1 MVMDIFLV
9 NFGDKNNEK
18 NKIYFSGCGYN
29 ASHSLLYH
37 QYPAKSQDIIAD
49 RLPKGVL
56 VANNAEQNPNHIPSN
71 QEVLV
76 ALDNYAKTHKLFIVA
91 TVVTPEGNAGFHPE
105 YMTFGKGILGNNMIL
120 FPKADRADNE
130 LLGMGATYNIL
141 RGHGSTEELSQ
152 YLSQKFHVMTS
163 AVSKMSLFDEYYN
176 IYGNPQAVTLLI
188 SIFLAFVGLAI
199 FVRVSELRKSGIELL
214 SGKTLLNTIF
224 SDSICDIKF
233 ISILTMI
240 AMIGTSSYL
249 LTTGLSNLSLHIFA
263 LFSILFSSLIFV
275 LLSCLVSA
283 IIMIVLS
290 RSQLNSLIKGKLP
303 TIALMILVV
312 LMQFAVSIVLV
323 TSLSGI
329 HYNQIELKKQEAD
342 LDKWKQQKDYYT
354 FPYASINLQV
364 SNQEA
369 KAWWNFYNIE
379 VTKDDAIFVR
389 HDLFAGP
396 EESSQDQLFVTPS
409 YLKAQHIKAKEDF
422 SNLKLGE
429 YALLI
434 PKNQMKNRQKLIT
447 KYNKSLTETTQNGKK
462 ETKMKAKYVEEVPNG
477 EKRFI
482 YNVAY
487 EKMTTQQEIS
497 DPIIVVITPQSSG
510 EETGISWA
518 GDNDYFFV
526 KGKEQTLNRLKEL
539 GLYDKVHYL
548 VNAYGQ
554 YEAQTNLV
562 KESLSM
568 AIISAIIT
576 IIVISFFYIL
586 LHVLYFT
593 HFRRTIVIKFISGM
607 PNLRIQRRFIFVELG
622 LLVIL
627 LPTLTIISNE
637 FLYSLFVVSALWF
650 ISLIILLVQMKNF
663 ENGQINS
670 LKGE

>member
-1 MVMDIFLV
+1 MKKIKYIFLTV
-9 NFGDKNNEK
+9 ATILVTVFYTINIKEKGQQIIAERLPNAVLIANNEK
-18 NKIYFSGCGYN
+18 
-29 ASHSLLYH
+29 
-37 QYPAKSQDIIAD
+37 
-49 RLPKGVL
+49 
-56 VANNAEQNPNHIPSN
+56 QNPETIPRSR
-71 QEVLV
+71 EVIKDV
-76 ALDNYAKTHKLFIVA
+76 DDYARKHDVFIVMD
-91 TVVTPEGNAGFHPE
+91 VVTPNGSGDFKPT
-105 YMTFGKGILGNNMIL
+105 YMTFGTGKLASNMIL
-120 FPKADRADNE
+120 LPKEKREGYDP
-130 LLGMGATYNIL
+130 LGMFGTCNVFSG
-141 RGHGSTEELSQ
+141 RKESEEFSQ
-152 YLSQKFHVMTS
+152 YLNQKFHVT
-163 AVSKMSLFDEYYN
+163 AVYIPNMSLLAEYYN

-188 SIFLAFVGLAI
+188 SVFMAFVGLAI
-199 FVRVSELRKSGIELL
+199 FVRISELRKSGIELL
-214 SGKTLLNTIF
+214 SGKTLLNTVF
-224 SDSICDIKF
+224 SESIRDMKF
-233 ISILTMI
+233 IAILTII
-240 AMIGTSSYL
+240 AMIGTFSYL
-249 LTTGLSNLSLHIFA
+249 LITGLSNLSLHIFA
-263 LFSILFSSLIFV
+263 LFSIFFSSLIFV

-283 IIMIVLS
+283 IIMLILS

-303 TIALMILVV
+303 TTALMILVV

-342 LDKWKQQKDYYT
+342 LYKWKQQKDYYT

-379 VTKDDAIFVR
+379 VTKDEAIFVR

-396 EESSQDQLFVTPS
+396 QESSQNQLIVTPS
-409 YLKAQHIKAKEDF
+409 YLKAQHIKVKEDF

-429 YALLI
+429 YGLLI
-434 PKNQMKNRQKLIT
+434 PKNQMKNRQKLIAQYD
-447 KYNKSLTETTQNGKK
+447 KLLTETTQNGKK

-526 KGKEQTLNRLKEL
+526 KGKEQTINRLKKL

-562 KESLSM
+562 KESLNM
-568 AIISAIIT
+568 AIMSAIIT

-607 PNLRIQRRFIFVELG
+607 PNLRIHRPFIFVELG
-622 LLVIL
+622 LLLIL

>member
-1 MVMDIFLV
+1 MKKIKYIFLTVTIALVTVFYIINIQGKDQQIISERLPKAVLIANNENQNPETIPSPQEVVKEIDDYARKHNVFIVMDI
-9 NFGDKNNEK
+9 
-18 NKIYFSGCGYN
+18 
-29 ASHSLLYH
+29 
-37 QYPAKSQDIIAD
+37 
-49 RLPKGVL
+49 
-56 VANNAEQNPNHIPSN
+56 
-71 QEVLV
+71 
-76 ALDNYAKTHKLFIVA
+76 
-91 TVVTPEGNAGFHPE
+91 VTPAGSEDFKPT
-105 YMTFGKGILGNNMIL
+105 YITFGTGKLASNMIL
-120 FPKADRADNE
+120 FPKANRANND

-141 RGHGSTEELSQ
+141 KGHGSAEELSQ
-152 YLSQKFHVMTS
+152 YLNQKFHVTAS
-163 AVSKMSLFDEYYN
+163 YFPTMSLIGEYYN

-199 FVRVSELRKSGIELL
+199 FVRISELRKSGIELL
-214 SGKTLLNTIF
+214 SGKTLLNTVF
-224 SDSICDIKF
+224 SDSIRNIKF
-233 ISILTMI
+233 ISILTII
-240 AMIGTSSYL
+240 AMIRTSSYL
-249 LTTGLSNLSLHIFA
+249 LITGLSNLSLHIFA
-263 LFSILFSSLIFV
+263 LFSIFFSSLIFV

-323 TSLSGI
+323 TSLSEI

-379 VTKDDAIFVR
+379 VTKDEAIFVR

-396 EESSQDQLFVTPS
+396 QESSQNQLIVTPS
-409 YLKAQHIKAKEDF
+409 YLKAQHIKVKEDF

-429 YALLI
+429 YGLLI
-434 PKNQMKNRQKLIT
+434 PKNQMKNRQKLIAQYD
-447 KYNKSLTETTQNGKK
+447 KLLTETTQNGKT

-539 GLYDKVHYL
+539 GLYDKIHYL

-576 IIVISFFYIL
+576 IIVICFFYIL

-607 PNLRIQRRFIFVELG
+607 PNLRIHRPFIFVELG
-622 LLVIL
+622 LLLIL

-650 ISLIILLVQMKNF
+650 ISLIILIVQMKNF

>member
-1 MVMDIFLV
+1 MKKIKYIFLTVTIALVTVFYIINIQGKDQQIISERLPKAVLIANNENQNPETIPSPQEVVKEIDDYARKHNVFIVMDI
-9 NFGDKNNEK
+9 
-18 NKIYFSGCGYN
+18 
-29 ASHSLLYH
+29 
-37 QYPAKSQDIIAD
+37 
-49 RLPKGVL
+49 
-56 VANNAEQNPNHIPSN
+56 
-71 QEVLV
+71 
-76 ALDNYAKTHKLFIVA
+76 
-91 TVVTPEGNAGFHPE
+91 VTPAGSEDFKPT
-105 YMTFGKGILGNNMIL
+105 YITFGTGKLASNMIL
-120 FPKADRADNE
+120 FPKANRANND

-141 RGHGSTEELSQ
+141 KGHGSAEELSQ
-152 YLSQKFHVMTS
+152 YLNQKFHVTAS
-163 AVSKMSLFDEYYN
+163 YFPTMSLIGEYYN

-199 FVRVSELRKSGIELL
+199 FVRISELRKSGIELL
-214 SGKTLLNTIF
+214 SGKTLLNTVF
-224 SDSICDIKF
+224 SDSIRDIKF
-233 ISILTMI
+233 ISILTII

-249 LTTGLSNLSLHIFA
+249 LITGLSNLSLHIFA

-283 IIMIVLS
+283 IIMLILS

-303 TIALMILVV
+303 TTVLMVLVV
-312 LMQFAVSIVLV
+312 LMQFVVSIVLV

-329 HYNQIELKKQEAD
+329 HYNQIELKKQDAD
-342 LDKWKQQKDYYT
+342 LDKWKQQKDYDT
-354 FPYASINLQV
+354 ISGAPNLKV
-364 SNQEA
+364 SSQEVE
-369 KAWWNFYNIE
+369 AWWNFYNIE

-389 HDLFAGP
+389 HNLFDGP
-396 EESSQDQLFVTPS
+396 EESSDEQLIVTPS
-409 YLKAQHIKAKEDF
+409 YLKAQHINVKEDF

-429 YALLI
+429 YGLLI
-434 PKNQMKNRQKLIT
+434 PKNQMKNRQKLIAQYD
-447 KYNKSLTETTQNGKK
+447 KLLTETTQNGKK

-586 LHVLYFT
+586 LHVLYSMSFT
-593 HFRRTIVIKFISGM
+593 LLISEE
-607 PNLRIQRRFIFVELG
+607 Q
-622 LLVIL
+622 
-627 LPTLTIISNE
+627 S
-637 FLYSLFVVSALWF
+637 
-650 ISLIILLVQMKNF
+650 
-663 ENGQINS
+663 
-670 LKGE
+670 

>member
-1 MVMDIFLV
+1 MKKIKYIFLTVTIALVTVFYIINIKGKDQQIISERLPKAVLIANNENQNPETIPSPQEVVKEIDDYARKHNVFIVMDI
-9 NFGDKNNEK
+9 
-18 NKIYFSGCGYN
+18 
-29 ASHSLLYH
+29 
-37 QYPAKSQDIIAD
+37 
-49 RLPKGVL
+49 
-56 VANNAEQNPNHIPSN
+56 
-71 QEVLV
+71 
-76 ALDNYAKTHKLFIVA
+76 
-91 TVVTPEGNAGFHPE
+91 VTPAGSEDFKPT
-105 YMTFGKGILGNNMIL
+105 YITFGTGKLASNMIL
-120 FPKADRADNE
+120 FPKANRANND

-141 RGHGSTEELSQ
+141 KGHGSAEELSQ
-152 YLSQKFHVMTS
+152 YLNQKFHVTAS
-163 AVSKMSLFDEYYN
+163 YFPTMSLIGEYYN

-199 FVRVSELRKSGIELL
+199 FVRISELRKSGIELL
-214 SGKTLLNTIF
+214 SGKTLLNTVF

-233 ISILTMI
+233 ISILTII

-249 LTTGLSNLSLHIFA
+249 LITGLSNLSLHIFA
-263 LFSILFSSLIFV
+263 LFSIFFSSLIFV

-283 IIMIVLS
+283 IIMIILS

-303 TIALMILVV
+303 TIALMVLVV
-312 LMQFAVSIVLV
+312 LMQFAVSLVLV

-342 LDKWKQQKDYYT
+342 LDKWKEEKDYYT

-369 KAWWNFYNIE
+369 KSWWNFYNIE

-409 YLKAQHIKAKEDF
+409 YLKAQHIKTKEDF

-497 DPIIVVITPQSSG
+497 DPTIIVITPKSSG
-510 EETGISWA
+510 EETGLSWA

-526 KGKEQTLNRLKEL
+526 KGKEQTINRLKKL

-562 KESLSM
+562 KESLNM
-568 AIISAIIT
+568 AIMSAIIT

-607 PNLRIQRRFIFVELG
+607 PNLRIHRRFIFVELG
-622 LLVIL
+622 LLLIL

>member
-1 MVMDIFLV
+1 MKKIKYIFLTVTIALVTVFYIINIQGKDQQIISERLPKAVLIANNENQNPETIPSPQEVVKEIDDYARKHNVFIVMDI
-9 NFGDKNNEK
+9 
-18 NKIYFSGCGYN
+18 
-29 ASHSLLYH
+29 
-37 QYPAKSQDIIAD
+37 
-49 RLPKGVL
+49 
-56 VANNAEQNPNHIPSN
+56 
-71 QEVLV
+71 
-76 ALDNYAKTHKLFIVA
+76 
-91 TVVTPEGNAGFHPE
+91 VTPAGSEDFKPT
-105 YMTFGKGILGNNMIL
+105 YITFGTGKLASNMIL
-120 FPKADRADNE
+120 FPKANRANND

-141 RGHGSTEELSQ
+141 KGHGSAEELSQ
-152 YLSQKFHVMTS
+152 YLNQKFHVTAS
-163 AVSKMSLFDEYYN
+163 YFPTMSLIGEYYN

-199 FVRVSELRKSGIELL
+199 FVRISELRKSGIELL
-214 SGKTLLNTIF
+214 SGKTLLNTVF
-224 SDSICDIKF
+224 SDSIRDIKF
-233 ISILTMI
+233 ISILTII

-249 LTTGLSNLSLHIFA
+249 LITGLSNLSLHIFA
-263 LFSILFSSLIFV
+263 LFSIFFSSLIFV

-283 IIMIVLS
+283 IIMIILS

-312 LMQFAVSIVLV
+312 LMQFSVSLVLV

-342 LDKWKQQKDYYT
+342 LDKWKQQKEYYT

-409 YLKAQHIKAKEDF
+409 YLKAQHIKTKEDF

-497 DPIIVVITPQSSG
+497 DPIIVVITPKSSG

-607 PNLRIQRRFIFVELG
+607 PNLRIHRRFIFVELG

>member
-1 MVMDIFLV
+1 MKKIKYIFLTVTIALVTVFYIINIQGKDQQIISERLPKAVLIANNENQNPETIPSPQEVVKEIDDYARKHNVFIVMDI
-9 NFGDKNNEK
+9 
-18 NKIYFSGCGYN
+18 
-29 ASHSLLYH
+29 
-37 QYPAKSQDIIAD
+37 
-49 RLPKGVL
+49 
-56 VANNAEQNPNHIPSN
+56 
-71 QEVLV
+71 
-76 ALDNYAKTHKLFIVA
+76 
-91 TVVTPEGNAGFHPE
+91 VTPAGSEDFKPT
-105 YMTFGKGILGNNMIL
+105 YITFGTGKLASNMIL
-120 FPKADRADNE
+120 FPKANRANND

-141 RGHGSTEELSQ
+141 KGHGSAEELSQ
-152 YLSQKFHVMTS
+152 YLNQKFHVTAS
-163 AVSKMSLFDEYYN
+163 YFPTMSLIGEYYN

-199 FVRVSELRKSGIELL
+199 FVRISELRKSGIELL
-214 SGKTLLNTIF
+214 SGKTLLNTVF
-224 SDSICDIKF
+224 SESIRDMKF
-233 ISILTMI
+233 IAILTII

-249 LTTGLSNLSLHIFA
+249 LITGLSNLSLHIFA
-263 LFSILFSSLIFV
+263 LFSIFYSSLIFV

-379 VTKDDAIFVR
+379 VTKDEAIFVR

-396 EESSQDQLFVTPS
+396 QESSQNQLIVTPS

-497 DPIIVVITPQSSG
+497 DPIIVVIIPQSSG

-539 GLYDKVHYL
+539 GLYDKVHFL

-593 HFRRTIVIKFISGM
+593 HFRRTIIIKFISGM
-607 PNLRIQRRFIFVELG
+607 PNLRIHRRFIFVELG

-650 ISLIILLVQMKNF
+650 ISFIILLVQMKNF

>member
-1 MVMDIFLV
+1 MQMKKLKYVFLTV
-9 NFGDKNNEK
+9 AIVLVTAFYAISIEN
-18 NKIYFSGCGYN
+18 
-29 ASHSLLYH
+29 
-37 QYPAKSQDIIAD
+37 KSQDIIAD
-49 RLPKGVL
+49 RLPQGAL
-56 VANNAEQNPNHIPSN
+56 VMNNINQKSTQIPKNEQ
-71 QEVLV
+71 VV
-76 ALDNYAKTHKLFIVA
+76 ATLDNYAMSHQSFIVS
-91 TVVTPEGNAGFHPE
+91 TVVRPEGNGSFKPS
-105 YMTFGKGILGNNMIL
+105 YMTFGDGKLASNMRL
-120 FPKADRADNE
+120 FPKANRAEND
-130 LLGMGATYNIL
+130 LLGMGATYHIMT
-141 RGHGSTEELSQ
+141 GHTSSEELSN
-152 YLSQKFHVMTS
+152 YLSNKFHVI
-163 AVSKMSLFDEYYN
+163 AVPVQRLTILGEYYN
-176 IYGNPQAVTLLI
+176 IYGNPQAVILLI

-199 FVRVSELRKSGIELL
+199 FVRISELRKSGIELL
-214 SGKTLLNTIF
+214 SGKTLLNTVF
-224 SDSICDIKF
+224 SDSIRDIKF
-233 ISILTMI
+233 ISILTII

-249 LTTGLSNLSLHIFA
+249 LITGLSNLSLHIFA

-283 IIMIVLS
+283 IIMLILS

-303 TIALMILVV
+303 TTVLMVLVV
-312 LMQFAVSIVLV
+312 LMQFVVSIVLV

-329 HYNQIELKKQEAD
+329 HYNQIELKKQDAD
-342 LDKWKQQKDYYT
+342 LDKWKQQKDYDT
-354 FPYASINLQV
+354 ISGAPNLKV
-364 SNQEA
+364 SSQEVE
-369 KAWWNFYNIE
+369 AWWNFYNIE

-389 HDLFAGP
+389 HNLFDGP
-396 EESSQDQLFVTPS
+396 EESSDEQLIVTPS
-409 YLKAQHIKAKEDF
+409 YLKAQHINVKEDF

-429 YALLI
+429 YGLLI
-434 PKNQMKNRQKLIT
+434 PKNQMKNRQKLIAQYD
-447 KYNKSLTETTQNGKK
+447 KLLTETTQNGKK

-607 PNLRIQRRFIFVELG
+607 PNLRIHRRFIFVELG
-622 LLVIL
+622 LLLIL

>member
-1 MVMDIFLV
+1 MKKIKYIFLTVTIALVTVFYIINIQGKDQQIISERLPKAVLIANNENQNPETIPSPQEVVKEIDDYARKHNVFIVMDI
-9 NFGDKNNEK
+9 
-18 NKIYFSGCGYN
+18 
-29 ASHSLLYH
+29 
-37 QYPAKSQDIIAD
+37 
-49 RLPKGVL
+49 
-56 VANNAEQNPNHIPSN
+56 
-71 QEVLV
+71 
-76 ALDNYAKTHKLFIVA
+76 
-91 TVVTPEGNAGFHPE
+91 VTPAGSEDFKPT
-105 YMTFGKGILGNNMIL
+105 YITFGTGKLASNMIL
-120 FPKADRADNE
+120 FPKANRANND
-130 LLGMGATYNIL
+130 LWGMGATYNIL
-141 RGHGSTEELSQ
+141 KGHGSAEELSQ
-152 YLSQKFHVMTS
+152 YLNQKFHVTAS
-163 AVSKMSLFDEYYN
+163 YFPTMSLIGEYYN

-199 FVRVSELRKSGIELL
+199 FVRISELRKSGIELL
-214 SGKTLLNTIF
+214 SGKTLLNTVF
-224 SDSICDIKF
+224 SDSIRDIKF
-233 ISILTMI
+233 ISILTII

-249 LTTGLSNLSLHIFA
+249 LITGLSNLSIHIFA
-263 LFSILFSSLIFV
+263 LFSIFFSSLIFV

-283 IIMIVLS
+283 IIMIILS

-312 LMQFAVSIVLV
+312 LMQFSVSLVLV

-409 YLKAQHIKAKEDF
+409 YLIAQHIKTKEDF

-462 ETKMKAKYVEEVPNG
+462 ETKMKAKYVEEVLNG

-497 DPIIVVITPQSSG
+497 DPIIIVITPQSSG
-510 EETGISWA
+510 KETGISWA

-526 KGKEQTLNRLKEL
+526 KGKEQTINRLKEL

-607 PNLRIQRRFIFVELG
+607 PNLRIHRRFIFVELG

>member
-1 MVMDIFLV
+1 MKKIKYIFLTVTIALVTVFYIINIQGKDQQIISERLPKAVLIANNENQNPETIPSPQEVVKEIDDYARKHNVFIVMDI
-9 NFGDKNNEK
+9 
-18 NKIYFSGCGYN
+18 
-29 ASHSLLYH
+29 
-37 QYPAKSQDIIAD
+37 
-49 RLPKGVL
+49 
-56 VANNAEQNPNHIPSN
+56 
-71 QEVLV
+71 
-76 ALDNYAKTHKLFIVA
+76 
-91 TVVTPEGNAGFHPE
+91 VTPAGSEDFKPT
-105 YMTFGKGILGNNMIL
+105 YITFGTGKLASNMIL
-120 FPKADRADNE
+120 FPKANRANND

-141 RGHGSTEELSQ
+141 KGHGSAEELSQ
-152 YLSQKFHVMTS
+152 YLNQKFHVTAS
-163 AVSKMSLFDEYYN
+163 YFPTMSLIGEYYN

-199 FVRVSELRKSGIELL
+199 FVRISELRKSGIELL
-214 SGKTLLNTIF
+214 SGKTLLNTVF

-233 ISILTMI
+233 ISILTII

-249 LTTGLSNLSLHIFA
+249 LITGLSNLSIHIFA
-263 LFSILFSSLIFV
+263 LFSIFFSSLIFV

-283 IIMIVLS
+283 IIMIILS

-312 LMQFAVSIVLV
+312 LMQFSVSLVLV

-342 LDKWKQQKDYYT
+342 LDKWKQQKEYYT

-409 YLKAQHIKAKEDF
+409 YLKAQHIKTKEDF

-497 DPIIVVITPQSSG
+497 DPVIIVITPQASG

-568 AIISAIIT
+568 AILSAIIT

-607 PNLRIQRRFIFVELG
+607 PNLRIHRRFIFVELG
-622 LLVIL
+622 LLLIL

>member
-1 MVMDIFLV
+1 MKKIKYIFLTVTIALVTVFYIINIQGKDQQIISERLPKAVLIANNENQNPETIPSPQEVVKEIDDYARKHNVFIVMDI
-9 NFGDKNNEK
+9 
-18 NKIYFSGCGYN
+18 
-29 ASHSLLYH
+29 
-37 QYPAKSQDIIAD
+37 
-49 RLPKGVL
+49 
-56 VANNAEQNPNHIPSN
+56 
-71 QEVLV
+71 
-76 ALDNYAKTHKLFIVA
+76 
-91 TVVTPEGNAGFHPE
+91 VTPAGSEDFKPT
-105 YMTFGKGILGNNMIL
+105 YITFGTGKLASNMIL
-120 FPKADRADNE
+120 FPKANRANND

-141 RGHGSTEELSQ
+141 KGHGSAEELSQ
-152 YLSQKFHVMTS
+152 YLNQKFHVTAS
-163 AVSKMSLFDEYYN
+163 YFPTMSLIGEYYN

-188 SIFLAFVGLAI
+188 SIFLAFFGLAI
-199 FVRVSELRKSGIELL
+199 FVRISELRKSGIKLL
-214 SGKTLLNTIF
+214 SGKTLLNTVF
-224 SDSICDIKF
+224 SDSIRDIKF
-233 ISILTMI
+233 ISILTII

-249 LTTGLSNLSLHIFA
+249 LITGLSNLSLHIFA
-263 LFSILFSSLIFV
+263 LFSIFFSSLIFV

-283 IIMIVLS
+283 IIMLILS

-303 TIALMILVV
+303 TTALMILVV
-312 LMQFAVSIVLV
+312 LMQFAVSLVLV

-396 EESSQDQLFVTPS
+396 EESSQNQLIVTPS
-409 YLKAQHIKAKEDF
+409 YLKAQHIKVKEDF

-462 ETKMKAKYVEEVPNG
+462 ETKMKAKYVEEVLNG

-497 DPIIVVITPQSSG
+497 DPIIIVITPKSSG

-526 KGKEQTLNRLKEL
+526 KGKEQTINRLKEL

-607 PNLRIQRRFIFVELG
+607 PNLRIHRPFIFVELG

>member
-1 MVMDIFLV
+1 MKKIKYIFLTVTIALVTVFYIINIQGKDQQIISERLPKAVLIANNENQNPETIPSPQEVVKEIDDYARKHNVFIVMDI
-9 NFGDKNNEK
+9 
-18 NKIYFSGCGYN
+18 
-29 ASHSLLYH
+29 
-37 QYPAKSQDIIAD
+37 
-49 RLPKGVL
+49 
-56 VANNAEQNPNHIPSN
+56 
-71 QEVLV
+71 
-76 ALDNYAKTHKLFIVA
+76 
-91 TVVTPEGNAGFHPE
+91 VTPAGSEDFKPT
-105 YMTFGKGILGNNMIL
+105 YITFGTGKLASNMIL
-120 FPKADRADNE
+120 FPKANRANND

-141 RGHGSTEELSQ
+141 KGHGSAEELSQ
-152 YLSQKFHVMTS
+152 YLNQKFHVTAS
-163 AVSKMSLFDEYYN
+163 YFPTMSLIGEYYN

-199 FVRVSELRKSGIELL
+199 FVRISELRKSGIELL
-214 SGKTLLNTIF
+214 SGKTLLNSVF
-224 SDSICDIKF
+224 SDSIRDIKF
-233 ISILTMI
+233 ISILTII

-249 LTTGLSNLSLHIFA
+249 LITGLSNLSLHIFA
-263 LFSILFSSLIFV
+263 LFSIFFSSLIFV

-283 IIMIVLS
+283 IIMIILS

-312 LMQFAVSIVLV
+312 LMQFSVSLVLV

-342 LDKWKQQKDYYT
+342 LDKWKQQKEYYT

-409 YLKAQHIKAKEDF
+409 YLKAQHIKTKEDF

-497 DPIIVVITPQSSG
+497 DPIIVVITPKSSG

-607 PNLRIQRRFIFVELG
+607 PNLRIHCRFIFVELG

>member
-1 MVMDIFLV
+1 MQMKKLKYVFLTV
-9 NFGDKNNEK
+9 AIVLVTAFYAISIEN
-18 NKIYFSGCGYN
+18 
-29 ASHSLLYH
+29 
-37 QYPAKSQDIIAD
+37 KSQDIIAD
-49 RLPKGVL
+49 RLPQGAL
-56 VANNAEQNPNHIPSN
+56 VMNNINQKSTQIPKNEQ
-71 QEVLV
+71 VV
-76 ALDNYAKTHKLFIVA
+76 ATLDNYAMSHQSFIVS
-91 TVVTPEGNAGFHPE
+91 TVVRPEGNGSFKPS
-105 YMTFGKGILGNNMIL
+105 YMTFGDGKLASNMRL
-120 FPKADRADNE
+120 FPKANRAEND
-130 LLGMGATYNIL
+130 LLGMGATYHIMT
-141 RGHGSTEELSQ
+141 GHTSSEELSN
-152 YLSQKFHVMTS
+152 YLSNKFHVI
-163 AVSKMSLFDEYYN
+163 AVPVQRLTILGEYYN

-199 FVRVSELRKSGIELL
+199 FVRISELRKSGIELL
-214 SGKTLLNTIF
+214 SGKTLLNTVF
-224 SDSICDIKF
+224 SDSIRDIKF
-233 ISILTMI
+233 ISILTII

-249 LTTGLSNLSLHIFA
+249 LITGLSNFSLHIFA
-263 LFSILFSSLIFV
+263 LFSIFFSSLIFV

-303 TIALMILVV
+303 TIALMVLVV
-312 LMQFAVSIVLV
+312 LMQFAVSLVLV

-329 HYNQIELKKQEAD
+329 HYNQIELKKQESD
-342 LDKWKQQKDYYT
+342 LDKWKEEKDYYT

-369 KAWWNFYNIE
+369 KAWWNFYNME

-607 PNLRIQRRFIFVELG
+607 PNLRIHRRFIFVELG
-622 LLVIL
+622 LLLIL

-637 FLYSLFVVSALWF
+637 FLYSLFVVSA
-650 ISLIILLVQMKNF
+650 
-663 ENGQINS
+663 
-670 LKGE
+670 

>member
-1 MVMDIFLV
+1 MKKIKYIFLTVTIALVTVFYIINIKGKDQQIISERLPKAVLIANNENQNPETIPSPQEVVKEIDDYARKHNVFIVMDI
-9 NFGDKNNEK
+9 
-18 NKIYFSGCGYN
+18 
-29 ASHSLLYH
+29 
-37 QYPAKSQDIIAD
+37 
-49 RLPKGVL
+49 
-56 VANNAEQNPNHIPSN
+56 
-71 QEVLV
+71 
-76 ALDNYAKTHKLFIVA
+76 
-91 TVVTPEGNAGFHPE
+91 VTPAGSEDFKPT
-105 YMTFGKGILGNNMIL
+105 YITFGTGKLASNMIL
-120 FPKADRADNE
+120 FPKANRANND

-141 RGHGSTEELSQ
+141 KGHGSAEELSQ
-152 YLSQKFHVMTS
+152 YLNQKFHVTAS
-163 AVSKMSLFDEYYN
+163 YFPTMSLIGEYYN

-188 SIFLAFVGLAI
+188 SIFLAFFGLAI
-199 FVRVSELRKSGIELL
+199 FVRISELRKSGIELL
-214 SGKTLLNTIF
+214 SGKTLLNTVF
-224 SDSICDIKF
+224 SDSIRNIKF
-233 ISILTMI
+233 ISILTII
-240 AMIGTSSYL
+240 AMIRTSSYL
-249 LTTGLSNLSLHIFA
+249 LITGLSNLSLHIFA
-263 LFSILFSSLIFV
+263 LFSIFFSSLIFV

-283 IIMIVLS
+283 IIMIILS

-303 TIALMILVV
+303 TIALMVLVV
-312 LMQFAVSIVLV
+312 LMQFAVSLVLV

-342 LDKWKQQKDYYT
+342 LDKWKEEKDYYT

-369 KAWWNFYNIE
+369 KSWWNFYNIE

-409 YLKAQHIKAKEDF
+409 YLKAQHIKTKEDF

-462 ETKMKAKYVEEVPNG
+462 ETKMKAKYVEEVLNG

-497 DPIIVVITPQSSG
+497 DPIIIVITPKSSG

-526 KGKEQTLNRLKEL
+526 KGKEQTINRLKEL

-562 KESLSM
+562 KESLSI

-607 PNLRIQRRFIFVELG
+607 PNLRIHRPFIFVELG

>member
-1 MVMDIFLV
+1 MKKIKYIFLAV
-9 NFGDKNNEK
+9 ATILVTVFYIINIKGKDQQIIAERLPNAVLIANNEK
-18 NKIYFSGCGYN
+18 
-29 ASHSLLYH
+29 
-37 QYPAKSQDIIAD
+37 
-49 RLPKGVL
+49 
-56 VANNAEQNPNHIPSN
+56 QNPETIPSP
-71 QEVLV
+71 QEVIKDV
-76 ALDNYAKTHKLFIVA
+76 DDYARKHDVFIVMD
-91 TVVTPEGNAGFHPE
+91 VVTPDGSGDFKPT
-105 YMTFGKGILGNNMIL
+105 YMTFGKGKLANNMSL
-120 FPKADRADNE
+120 LPKEKREEYDP
-130 LLGMGATYNIL
+130 LGMFGTYNVFS
-141 RGHGSTEELSQ
+141 GKKESEEFSQ
-152 YLSQKFHVMTS
+152 YLNQKFHVTAS
-163 AVSKMSLFDEYYN
+163 YIPSMSLLGEYYN

-199 FVRVSELRKSGIELL
+199 FVRISELRKSGIELL
-214 SGKTLLNTIF
+214 SGKTLLNTVF
-224 SDSICDIKF
+224 SDSIRDIKF
-233 ISILTMI
+233 ISILTII

-249 LTTGLSNLSLHIFA
+249 LITGLSNLSLHIFA
-263 LFSILFSSLIFV
+263 LFSIFFSSLIFV

-283 IIMIVLS
+283 IIMIILS

-303 TIALMILVV
+303 TIALMVLVV
-312 LMQFAVSIVLV
+312 LMQFAVSLVLV

-342 LDKWKQQKDYYT
+342 LDKWKQQKEYYT

-409 YLKAQHIKAKEDF
+409 YLKAQHIKTKEDF

-497 DPIIVVITPQSSG
+497 DPIIIVITPQSSG

-526 KGKEQTLNRLKEL
+526 KGKEQTINRLKKL

-562 KESLSM
+562 KESLNM
-568 AIISAIIT
+568 AIMSAIIT

-593 HFRRTIVIKFISGM
+593 HFRRTIVIKYISGM
-607 PNLRIQRRFIFVELG
+607 PNLRIHRPFIFVELG
-622 LLVIL
+622 LLLIL

-637 FLYSLFVVSALWF
+637 FLYSLFVVCALWF

>member
-1 MVMDIFLV
+1 MKKIKYVFLAV
-9 NFGDKNNEK
+9 ATMLVTAFYIIN
-18 NKIYFSGCGYN
+18 I
-29 ASHSLLYH
+29 
-37 QYPAKSQDIIAD
+37 QPKSQDIIAD

-548 VNAYGQ
+548 VNAFGQ
-554 YEAQTNLV
+554 YEAQTSLV

-607 PNLRIQRRFIFVELG
+607 PNLRIHRRFIFVELG

>member
-1 MVMDIFLV
+1 MKKIKYIFLTVTIALVTVFYIINIQGKDQQIISERLPKAVLIANNENQNPETIPSPQEVVKEIDDYARKHNVFIVMDI
-9 NFGDKNNEK
+9 
-18 NKIYFSGCGYN
+18 
-29 ASHSLLYH
+29 
-37 QYPAKSQDIIAD
+37 
-49 RLPKGVL
+49 
-56 VANNAEQNPNHIPSN
+56 
-71 QEVLV
+71 
-76 ALDNYAKTHKLFIVA
+76 
-91 TVVTPEGNAGFHPE
+91 VTPAGSEDFKPT
-105 YMTFGKGILGNNMIL
+105 YITFGTGKLASNMIL
-120 FPKADRADNE
+120 FPKANRANND

-141 RGHGSTEELSQ
+141 KGHGSAEELSQ
-152 YLSQKFHVMTS
+152 YLNQKFHVTAS
-163 AVSKMSLFDEYYN
+163 YFPTMSLIGEYYN

-199 FVRVSELRKSGIELL
+199 FVRISELRKSGIELL
-214 SGKTLLNTIF
+214 SGETLLNTVF
-224 SDSICDIKF
+224 SESIRDMKF
-233 ISILTMI
+233 IAILTII

-249 LTTGLSNLSLHIFA
+249 LITGLSNLSLHIFA
-263 LFSILFSSLIFV
+263 LFSIFFSSLIFV

-323 TSLSGI
+323 TSLSEI

-379 VTKDDAIFVR
+379 VTKDEAIFVR

-396 EESSQDQLFVTPS
+396 QESSQNQLIVTPS
-409 YLKAQHIKAKEDF
+409 YLKAQHIKVKEDF

-429 YALLI
+429 YGLLI
-434 PKNQMKNRQKLIT
+434 PKNQMKNRHKLIAQCD
-447 KYNKSLTETTQNGKK
+447 KLLTETTQNGKK

-539 GLYDKVHYL
+539 GLYDKIHYL

-576 IIVISFFYIL
+576 IIVICFFYIL

-607 PNLRIQRRFIFVELG
+607 PNLRIHRPFIFVELG
-622 LLVIL
+622 LLLIL

-650 ISLIILLVQMKNF
+650 ISLIILIVQMKNF

>member
-1 MVMDIFLV
+1 MKKIKYIFLTVTIALVTVFYIINIQGKDQQIISERLPKAVLIANNENQNPETIPSPQEVVKEIDDYARKHNVFIVMDI
-9 NFGDKNNEK
+9 
-18 NKIYFSGCGYN
+18 
-29 ASHSLLYH
+29 
-37 QYPAKSQDIIAD
+37 
-49 RLPKGVL
+49 
-56 VANNAEQNPNHIPSN
+56 
-71 QEVLV
+71 
-76 ALDNYAKTHKLFIVA
+76 
-91 TVVTPEGNAGFHPE
+91 VTPAGSEDFKPT
-105 YMTFGKGILGNNMIL
+105 YITFGTGKLASNMIL
-120 FPKADRADNE
+120 FPKANRANND

-141 RGHGSTEELSQ
+141 KGHGSAEELSQ
-152 YLSQKFHVMTS
+152 YLNQKFHVTAS
-163 AVSKMSLFDEYYN
+163 YFPTMSLIGEYYN

-199 FVRVSELRKSGIELL
+199 FVRISELRKSGIELL
-214 SGKTLLNTIF
+214 SGKTLLNTVF
-224 SDSICDIKF
+224 SDSIRDIKF
-233 ISILTMI
+233 ISILTII

-249 LTTGLSNLSLHIFA
+249 LITGLSNLSLHIFA
-263 LFSILFSSLIFV
+263 LFSIFFSSLIFV

-283 IIMIVLS
+283 IIMIILS
-290 RSQLNSLIKGKLP
+290 RSQLNSLIKGELP
-303 TIALMILVV
+303 TIALMVLVV
-312 LMQFAVSIVLV
+312 LMQFAVSLVLV

-409 YLKAQHIKAKEDF
+409 YLKAQHIKTKEDF

-462 ETKMKAKYVEEVPNG
+462 ETKMKAKYVEEVLNG

-497 DPIIVVITPQSSG
+497 DPIIIVITPKSSG

-526 KGKEQTLNRLKEL
+526 KGKEQTINRLKEL

-568 AIISAIIT
+568 TIISAIIT

-607 PNLRIQRRFIFVELG
+607 PNLRIHRPFIFVELG

>member
-1 MVMDIFLV
+1 MKKIKYIFLTVTIALVTVFYIINIKGKDQQIISERLPKAVLIANNENQNPETIPSPQEVVKEIDDYARKHNVFIVMDI
-9 NFGDKNNEK
+9 
-18 NKIYFSGCGYN
+18 
-29 ASHSLLYH
+29 
-37 QYPAKSQDIIAD
+37 
-49 RLPKGVL
+49 
-56 VANNAEQNPNHIPSN
+56 
-71 QEVLV
+71 
-76 ALDNYAKTHKLFIVA
+76 
-91 TVVTPEGNAGFHPE
+91 VTPAGSEDFKPT
-105 YMTFGKGILGNNMIL
+105 YITFGTGKLASNMIL
-120 FPKADRADNE
+120 FPKANRANND

-141 RGHGSTEELSQ
+141 KGHGSAEELSQ
-152 YLSQKFHVMTS
+152 YLNQKFHVTAS
-163 AVSKMSLFDEYYN
+163 YFPTKSLIGEYYN

-199 FVRVSELRKSGIELL
+199 FVRISELRKSGIELL
-214 SGKTLLNTIF
+214 SGKTLLNTVF

-233 ISILTMI
+233 ISILTII

-249 LTTGLSNLSLHIFA
+249 LITGLSNLSLHIFA
-263 LFSILFSSLIFV
+263 LFSIFFSSLIFV

-283 IIMIVLS
+283 IIMIILS

-303 TIALMILVV
+303 TIALMVLVV
-312 LMQFAVSIVLV
+312 LMQFAVSLVLV

-342 LDKWKQQKDYYT
+342 LDKWKEEKDYYT

-369 KAWWNFYNIE
+369 KSWWNFYNIE

-409 YLKAQHIKAKEDF
+409 YLKAQHIKTKEDF

-497 DPIIVVITPQSSG
+497 DPIIIVITPKSSG
-510 EETGISWA
+510 EETGLSWA

-526 KGKEQTLNRLKEL
+526 KGKEQTINRLKKL

-562 KESLSM
+562 KESLNM
-568 AIISAIIT
+568 AIMSAIIT

-607 PNLRIQRRFIFVELG
+607 PNLRIHRRFIFVELG
-622 LLVIL
+622 LLLIL

>member
-1 MVMDIFLV
+1 MKKIKYIFLTVTIALVTVFYIINIQGKDQQIISERLPKAVLIANNENQNPETIPSPQEVVKEIDDYARKHNVFIVMDI
-9 NFGDKNNEK
+9 
-18 NKIYFSGCGYN
+18 
-29 ASHSLLYH
+29 
-37 QYPAKSQDIIAD
+37 
-49 RLPKGVL
+49 
-56 VANNAEQNPNHIPSN
+56 
-71 QEVLV
+71 
-76 ALDNYAKTHKLFIVA
+76 
-91 TVVTPEGNAGFHPE
+91 VTPAGSEDFKPT
-105 YMTFGKGILGNNMIL
+105 YITFGTGKLASNMIL
-120 FPKADRADNE
+120 FPKANRANND

-141 RGHGSTEELSQ
+141 KGHGSAEELSQ
-152 YLSQKFHVMTS
+152 YLNQKFHVTAS
-163 AVSKMSLFDEYYN
+163 YFPTMSLIGEYYN

-199 FVRVSELRKSGIELL
+199 FVRISELRKSGIELL
-214 SGKTLLNTIF
+214 SGKTLLNTVF
-224 SDSICDIKF
+224 SDSIRDIKF
-233 ISILTMI
+233 ISILTII

-249 LTTGLSNLSLHIFA
+249 LITGLSNLSLHIFA
-263 LFSILFSSLIFV
+263 LFSIFFSSLIFV

-303 TIALMILVV
+303 TIALMVLVV
-312 LMQFAVSIVLV
+312 LMQFAVSLVFV

-342 LDKWKQQKDYYT
+342 LDKWKEEKDYYT

-409 YLKAQHIKAKEDF
+409 YLKAQHIKTKEDF

-497 DPIIVVITPQSSG
+497 DPIIIVITPQSSG

-526 KGKEQTLNRLKEL
+526 KGKEQTINRLKKL

-562 KESLSM
+562 KESLNM
-568 AIISAIIT
+568 AIMSAIIT

-607 PNLRIQRRFIFVELG
+607 PNLRIHRPFIFVELG

-637 FLYSLFVVSALWF
+637 FLYSLFVVCALWF

>member
-1 MVMDIFLV
+1 MKKIKYIFLTVTIALVTVFYIINIKGKDQQIISERLPKAVLIANNENQNPETIPSPQEVVKEIDDYARKHNVFIVMDI
-9 NFGDKNNEK
+9 
-18 NKIYFSGCGYN
+18 
-29 ASHSLLYH
+29 
-37 QYPAKSQDIIAD
+37 
-49 RLPKGVL
+49 
-56 VANNAEQNPNHIPSN
+56 
-71 QEVLV
+71 
-76 ALDNYAKTHKLFIVA
+76 
-91 TVVTPEGNAGFHPE
+91 VTPAGSEDFKPT
-105 YMTFGKGILGNNMIL
+105 YITFGTGKLASNMIL
-120 FPKADRADNE
+120 FPKANRANND

-141 RGHGSTEELSQ
+141 KGHGSAEELSQ
-152 YLSQKFHVMTS
+152 YLNQKFHVTAS
-163 AVSKMSLFDEYYN
+163 YFPTMSLIGEYYN

-199 FVRVSELRKSGIELL
+199 FVRISELRKSGIELL
-214 SGKTLLNTIF
+214 SGKTLLNTVF

-233 ISILTMI
+233 ISILTII

-249 LTTGLSNLSLHIFA
+249 LITGLSNLSLHIFA
-263 LFSILFSSLIFV
+263 LFSIFFSSLIFV

-283 IIMIVLS
+283 IIMIILS

-303 TIALMILVV
+303 TIALMVLVV
-312 LMQFAVSIVLV
+312 LMQFAVSLVLV

-342 LDKWKQQKDYYT
+342 LDKWKEEKDYYT

-369 KAWWNFYNIE
+369 KSWWNFYNIE

-409 YLKAQHIKAKEDF
+409 YLKAQHIKTKEDF

-497 DPIIVVITPQSSG
+497 DPIIIVITPKSSG
-510 EETGISWA
+510 EETGLSWA

-526 KGKEQTLNRLKEL
+526 KGKEQTINRLKKL

-562 KESLSM
+562 KESLNM
-568 AIISAIIT
+568 AIMSAIIT

-607 PNLRIQRRFIFVELG
+607 PNLRIHRRFIFVELG
-622 LLVIL
+622 LLLIL

>member
-1 MVMDIFLV
+1 MKKIKYIFLTVTIALVTVFYIINIQGKDQQIISERLPKAVLIANNENQNPETIPSPQEVVKEIDDYARKHNVFIVMDI
-9 NFGDKNNEK
+9 
-18 NKIYFSGCGYN
+18 
-29 ASHSLLYH
+29 
-37 QYPAKSQDIIAD
+37 
-49 RLPKGVL
+49 
-56 VANNAEQNPNHIPSN
+56 
-71 QEVLV
+71 
-76 ALDNYAKTHKLFIVA
+76 
-91 TVVTPEGNAGFHPE
+91 VTPAGSEDFKPT
-105 YMTFGKGILGNNMIL
+105 YITFGTGKLASNMIL
-120 FPKADRADNE
+120 FPKANRANND

-141 RGHGSTEELSQ
+141 KGHGSAEELSQ
-152 YLSQKFHVMTS
+152 YLNQKFHVTAS
-163 AVSKMSLFDEYYN
+163 YFPTMSLIGEYYN

-199 FVRVSELRKSGIELL
+199 FVRISELRKSGIELL
-214 SGKTLLNTIF
+214 SGKTLLNTVF
-224 SDSICDIKF
+224 SDSIRDIKF
-233 ISILTMI
+233 ISILTII

-249 LTTGLSNLSLHIFA
+249 LITGLSNLSIHIFA
-263 LFSILFSSLIFV
+263 LFSIFFSSLIFV

-283 IIMIVLS
+283 IIMIILS

-312 LMQFAVSIVLV
+312 LMQFAVSLVLV

-342 LDKWKQQKDYYT
+342 LDKWKQQKEYYT

-389 HDLFAGP
+389 HNLFDGP
-396 EESSQDQLFVTPS
+396 EESSDKQLIVTPS
-409 YLKAQHIKAKEDF
+409 YLKAQHINVKEDF

-429 YALLI
+429 YGLLI
-434 PKNQMKNRQKLIT
+434 PKNQMKNRQKLIAQYD
-447 KYNKSLTETTQNGKK
+447 KLLTETTQNGKK

-497 DPIIVVITPQSSG
+497 DPIIIVITPQSSG

-526 KGKEQTLNRLKEL
+526 KGKEQTINRLKEL

-554 YEAQTNLV
+554 YEAQTKLV

-607 PNLRIQRRFIFVELG
+607 PNLRIHRRFIFVELG

>member
-1 MVMDIFLV
+1 MKKIKYIFLTVTIALVTVFYIINIQGKDQQIISERLPKAVLIANNENQNPETIPSPQEVVKEIDDYARKHNVFIVMDI
-9 NFGDKNNEK
+9 
-18 NKIYFSGCGYN
+18 
-29 ASHSLLYH
+29 
-37 QYPAKSQDIIAD
+37 
-49 RLPKGVL
+49 
-56 VANNAEQNPNHIPSN
+56 
-71 QEVLV
+71 
-76 ALDNYAKTHKLFIVA
+76 
-91 TVVTPEGNAGFHPE
+91 VTPAGSEDFKPT
-105 YMTFGKGILGNNMIL
+105 YITFGTGKLASNMIL
-120 FPKADRADNE
+120 FPKANRANND

-141 RGHGSTEELSQ
+141 KGHGSAEELSQ
-152 YLSQKFHVMTS
+152 YLNQKFHVTAS
-163 AVSKMSLFDEYYN
+163 YFPTMSLIGEYYN

-199 FVRVSELRKSGIELL
+199 FVRISELRKSGIELL
-214 SGKTLLNTIF
+214 SGKTLLNTVF
-224 SDSICDIKF
+224 SDSIRDIKF

-249 LTTGLSNLSLHIFA
+249 LINGLSNLSLHIFA
-263 LFSILFSSLIFV
+263 LFSIFFSSLIFV

-283 IIMIVLS
+283 IIMIILS

-303 TIALMILVV
+303 TIALMVLVV
-312 LMQFAVSIVLV
+312 LMQFAVSLVLV

-329 HYNQIELKKQEAD
+329 DYNQIELKKQEAD
-342 LDKWKQQKDYYT
+342 LDKWKQQKEYYT

-409 YLKAQHIKAKEDF
+409 YLKAQHIKTKEDF

-497 DPIIVVITPQSSG
+497 DPIIIVITPKSSG
-510 EETGISWA
+510 EETGLSWA

-526 KGKEQTLNRLKEL
+526 KGKEQTINRLKKL

-607 PNLRIQRRFIFVELG
+607 PNLRIHRRFIFVELG
-622 LLVIL
+622 LLLIL

>member
-1 MVMDIFLV
+1 MKKIKYIFLTVTIALVTVFYIINIQGKDQQIISERLPKAVLIANNENQNPETIPSPQEVVKEIDDYARKHNVFIVMDI
-9 NFGDKNNEK
+9 
-18 NKIYFSGCGYN
+18 
-29 ASHSLLYH
+29 
-37 QYPAKSQDIIAD
+37 
-49 RLPKGVL
+49 
-56 VANNAEQNPNHIPSN
+56 
-71 QEVLV
+71 
-76 ALDNYAKTHKLFIVA
+76 
-91 TVVTPEGNAGFHPE
+91 VTPAGSEDFKPT
-105 YMTFGKGILGNNMIL
+105 YITFGTGKLASNMIL
-120 FPKADRADNE
+120 FPKANRANND

-141 RGHGSTEELSQ
+141 KGHGSAEELSQ
-152 YLSQKFHVMTS
+152 YLNQKFHVTAS
-163 AVSKMSLFDEYYN
+163 YFPTMSLIGEYYN

-188 SIFLAFVGLAI
+188 SIFLAFFGLAI
-199 FVRVSELRKSGIELL
+199 FVRISELRKSGIELL
-214 SGKTLLNTIF
+214 SGKTLLNTVF
-224 SDSICDIKF
+224 SESIRDMKF
-233 ISILTMI
+233 IAILTII

-249 LTTGLSNLSLHIFA
+249 LITGLSNLSLHIFA

-283 IIMIVLS
+283 IIMLILS

-303 TIALMILVV
+303 TTVLMVLVV
-312 LMQFAVSIVLV
+312 LMQFVVSIVLV

-329 HYNQIELKKQEAD
+329 HYNQIELKKQDAD
-342 LDKWKQQKDYYT
+342 LDKWKQQKDYDT
-354 FPYASINLQV
+354 ISGAPNLKV
-364 SNQEA
+364 SSQEVE
-369 KAWWNFYNIE
+369 AWWNFYNIE

-389 HDLFAGP
+389 HNLFDGP
-396 EESSQDQLFVTPS
+396 EESSDEQLIVTPS
-409 YLKAQHIKAKEDF
+409 YLKAQHINVKEDF

-429 YALLI
+429 YGLLI
-434 PKNQMKNRQKLIT
+434 PKNQMKNRQKLIAQYD
-447 KYNKSLTETTQNGKK
+447 KLLTETTQNGKK

-607 PNLRIQRRFIFVELG
+607 PNLRIHCRFIFVELG
-622 LLVIL
+622 LLLIL

>member
-1 MVMDIFLV
+1 MKKIKYIFLTVTIALVTVFYIINIQGKDQQIISERLPKAVLIANNENQNPETIPSPQEVVKEIDDYARKHNVFIVMDI
-9 NFGDKNNEK
+9 
-18 NKIYFSGCGYN
+18 
-29 ASHSLLYH
+29 
-37 QYPAKSQDIIAD
+37 
-49 RLPKGVL
+49 
-56 VANNAEQNPNHIPSN
+56 
-71 QEVLV
+71 
-76 ALDNYAKTHKLFIVA
+76 
-91 TVVTPEGNAGFHPE
+91 VTPAGSEDFKPT
-105 YMTFGKGILGNNMIL
+105 YITFGTGKLASNMIL
-120 FPKADRADNE
+120 FPKANRANND

-141 RGHGSTEELSQ
+141 KGHGSAEELSQ
-152 YLSQKFHVMTS
+152 YLNQKFHVTAS
-163 AVSKMSLFDEYYN
+163 YFPTMSLIGEYYN

-199 FVRVSELRKSGIELL
+199 FVRISELRKSGIELL
-214 SGKTLLNTIF
+214 SGKTLLNTVF

-233 ISILTMI
+233 ISILTII

-249 LTTGLSNLSLHIFA
+249 LITGLSNLSIHIFA
-263 LFSILFSSLIFV
+263 LFSIFFSSLIFV

-283 IIMIVLS
+283 IIMIILS

-303 TIALMILVV
+303 TIALMVLVV
-312 LMQFAVSIVLV
+312 LMQFAVSLVLV

-409 YLKAQHIKAKEDF
+409 YLKAQHIKTKEDF

-497 DPIIVVITPQSSG
+497 DPIIIVITPKSSG

-526 KGKEQTLNRLKEL
+526 KGKEQTINRLKKL

-607 PNLRIQRRFIFVELG
+607 PNLRIHRPFIFVELG

>member
-1 MVMDIFLV
+1 MKKIKYIFLTVTIALVTVFYIINIQGKDQQIISERLPKAVLIANNENQNPETIPSPQEVVKEIDDYARKHNVFIVMDI
-9 NFGDKNNEK
+9 
-18 NKIYFSGCGYN
+18 
-29 ASHSLLYH
+29 
-37 QYPAKSQDIIAD
+37 
-49 RLPKGVL
+49 
-56 VANNAEQNPNHIPSN
+56 
-71 QEVLV
+71 
-76 ALDNYAKTHKLFIVA
+76 
-91 TVVTPEGNAGFHPE
+91 VTPAGSEDFKPT
-105 YMTFGKGILGNNMIL
+105 YITFGTGKLASNMIL
-120 FPKADRADNE
+120 FPKANRANND

-141 RGHGSTEELSQ
+141 KGHGSAEELSQ
-152 YLSQKFHVMTS
+152 YLNQKFHVTAS
-163 AVSKMSLFDEYYN
+163 YFPTMSLIGEYYN

-199 FVRVSELRKSGIELL
+199 FVRISELRKSGIELL
-214 SGKTLLNTIF
+214 SGKTLLNTVF
-224 SDSICDIKF
+224 SDSIRDIKF
-233 ISILTMI
+233 ISILTII

-249 LTTGLSNLSLHIFA
+249 LITGLSNLSIHIFA
-263 LFSILFSSLIFV
+263 LFSIFFSSLIFV

-283 IIMIVLS
+283 IIMIILS

-312 LMQFAVSIVLV
+312 LMQFAVSLVLV

-342 LDKWKQQKDYYT
+342 LDKWKQQKEYYT

-389 HDLFAGP
+389 HDLFAEP

-409 YLKAQHIKAKEDF
+409 YLKAQHINVKEDF

-429 YALLI
+429 YGLLI
-434 PKNQMKNRQKLIT
+434 PKNQMKNRQKLIAQYD
-447 KYNKSLTETTQNGKK
+447 KLLTETTQNGKK

-497 DPIIVVITPQSSG
+497 DPIIIVITPQSSG

-526 KGKEQTLNRLKEL
+526 KGKEQTINRLKEL

-562 KESLSM
+562 KESLNM

-607 PNLRIQRRFIFVELG
+607 PNLRIHRRFIFVELG
-622 LLVIL
+622 LLLIL

>member
-1 MVMDIFLV
+1 MKKIKYIFLTVTIALVTVFYIINIQGKDQQIISERLPKAVLIANNENQNPETIPSPQEVVKEIDDYARKHNVFIVMDI
-9 NFGDKNNEK
+9 
-18 NKIYFSGCGYN
+18 
-29 ASHSLLYH
+29 
-37 QYPAKSQDIIAD
+37 
-49 RLPKGVL
+49 
-56 VANNAEQNPNHIPSN
+56 
-71 QEVLV
+71 
-76 ALDNYAKTHKLFIVA
+76 
-91 TVVTPEGNAGFHPE
+91 VTPAGSEDFKPT
-105 YMTFGKGILGNNMIL
+105 YITFGTGKLASNMIL
-120 FPKADRADNE
+120 FPKANRANND

-141 RGHGSTEELSQ
+141 KGHGSAEELSQ
-152 YLSQKFHVMTS
+152 YLNQKFHVTAS
-163 AVSKMSLFDEYYN
+163 YFPTMSLIGEYYN

-199 FVRVSELRKSGIELL
+199 FVRISELRKSGIELL
-214 SGKTLLNTIF
+214 SGKTLLNTVF
-224 SDSICDIKF
+224 SDSIRDIKF
-233 ISILTMI
+233 ISILTII

-249 LTTGLSNLSLHIFA
+249 LITGLSNLSIHIFA
-263 LFSILFSSLIFV
+263 LFSIFFSSLIFV

-283 IIMIVLS
+283 IIMIILS

-312 LMQFAVSIVLV
+312 LMQFSVSLVLV

-342 LDKWKQQKDYYT
+342 LDKWKQQKEYYT

-409 YLKAQHIKAKEDF
+409 YLKAQHIKTKEDF

-607 PNLRIQRRFIFVELG
+607 PNLRIHRRFIFVELG

>member
-1 MVMDIFLV
+1 MKKIKYIFLTVTIALVTVFYIINIQGKDQQIISERLPKAVLIANNENQNPETIPSPQEVVKEIDDYARKHNVFIVMDI
-9 NFGDKNNEK
+9 
-18 NKIYFSGCGYN
+18 
-29 ASHSLLYH
+29 
-37 QYPAKSQDIIAD
+37 
-49 RLPKGVL
+49 
-56 VANNAEQNPNHIPSN
+56 
-71 QEVLV
+71 
-76 ALDNYAKTHKLFIVA
+76 
-91 TVVTPEGNAGFHPE
+91 VTPAGSEDFKPT
-105 YMTFGKGILGNNMIL
+105 YITFGTGKLASNMIL
-120 FPKADRADNE
+120 FPKANRANND

-141 RGHGSTEELSQ
+141 KGHGSAEELSQ
-152 YLSQKFHVMTS
+152 YLNQKFHVTAS
-163 AVSKMSLFDEYYN
+163 YFPTMSLIGEYYN

-199 FVRVSELRKSGIELL
+199 FVRISELRKSGIELL
-214 SGKTLLNTIF
+214 SGKTLLNTVF
-224 SDSICDIKF
+224 SDSIRDIKF
-233 ISILTMI
+233 ISILTII

-249 LTTGLSNLSLHIFA
+249 LITGLSNLSIHIFA
-263 LFSILFSSLIFV
+263 LFSIFFSSLIFV

-283 IIMIVLS
+283 IIMIILS

-312 LMQFAVSIVLV
+312 LMQFSVSLVLV

-342 LDKWKQQKDYYT
+342 LDKWKQQKEYYT

-409 YLKAQHIKAKEDF
+409 YLKAQHIKTKEDF

-607 PNLRIQRRFIFVELG
+607 PNLRIHLRFIFVELG

>member
-1 MVMDIFLV
+1 MKKIKYIFLTVTIALVTVFYIINIQGKDQQIISERLPKAVLIANNENQNPETIPSPQEVVKEIDDYARKHNVFIVMDI
-9 NFGDKNNEK
+9 
-18 NKIYFSGCGYN
+18 
-29 ASHSLLYH
+29 
-37 QYPAKSQDIIAD
+37 
-49 RLPKGVL
+49 
-56 VANNAEQNPNHIPSN
+56 
-71 QEVLV
+71 
-76 ALDNYAKTHKLFIVA
+76 
-91 TVVTPEGNAGFHPE
+91 VTPAGSEDFKPT
-105 YMTFGKGILGNNMIL
+105 YITFGTGKLASNMIL
-120 FPKADRADNE
+120 FPKANRANND

-141 RGHGSTEELSQ
+141 KGHGSAEELSQ
-152 YLSQKFHVMTS
+152 YLNQKFHVTAS
-163 AVSKMSLFDEYYN
+163 YFPTMSLIGEYYN

-199 FVRVSELRKSGIELL
+199 FVRISELRKSGIELL
-214 SGKTLLNTIF
+214 SGKTLLNTVF
-224 SDSICDIKF
+224 SDSIRDIKF
-233 ISILTMI
+233 ISILTII

-249 LTTGLSNLSLHIFA
+249 LITGLSNLSLHIFA
-263 LFSILFSSLIFV
+263 LFSIFFSSLIFV

-283 IIMIVLS
+283 IIMIILS

-312 LMQFAVSIVLV
+312 LMQFSVSLVLV

-342 LDKWKQQKDYYT
+342 LDKWKQQKEYYT

-409 YLKAQHIKAKEDF
+409 YLKAQHIKTKEDF

-607 PNLRIQRRFIFVELG
+607 PNLRIHRRFIFVELG

>member
-1 MVMDIFLV
+1 MKKIKYIFLAV
-9 NFGDKNNEK
+9 TIVLVTVFYIINIKENGQQIIAERLPEAVLIANNEK
-18 NKIYFSGCGYN
+18 
-29 ASHSLLYH
+29 
-37 QYPAKSQDIIAD
+37 QD
-49 RLPKGVL
+49 PE
-56 VANNAEQNPNHIPSN
+56 NIPSSR
-71 QEVLV
+71 EVIKDV
-76 ALDNYAKTHKLFIVA
+76 DDYARKHDVFIIMD
-91 TVVTPEGNAGFHPE
+91 VVTPSGSGEFKPT
-105 YMTFGKGILGNNMIL
+105 YMTFGKGKLANNMSL
-120 FPKADRADNE
+120 LPKEKREEYDP
-130 LLGMGATYNIL
+130 LGMFGTYNVFS
-141 RGHGSTEELSQ
+141 GKKEAEEFSQ
-152 YLSQKFHVMTS
+152 YLSQKFHVTAS
-163 AVSKMSLFDEYYN
+163 YIPNMSLLEEYYN

-199 FVRVSELRKSGIELL
+199 FVRISELRKSGIELL
-214 SGKTLLNTIF
+214 SGKTLLNTVF
-224 SDSICDIKF
+224 SDSIRDMKF
-233 ISILTMI
+233 IAILTII

-249 LTTGLSNLSLHIFA
+249 LITGLSNLSLHIFA
-263 LFSILFSSLIFV
+263 LFSIFFSSLIFV

-303 TIALMILVV
+303 TIALMVLVV
-312 LMQFAVSIVLV
+312 LMQFAVSLVLV

-409 YLKAQHIKAKEDF
+409 YLKAQHIKTKEDF

-429 YALLI
+429 YALFI

-497 DPIIVVITPQSSG
+497 DPIIIVITPKSSG

-526 KGKEQTLNRLKEL
+526 KGKEQTINRLKEL

-593 HFRRTIVIKFISGM
+593 HFRRTIIIKFISGM
-607 PNLRIQRRFIFVELG
+607 PNLRIHRRFIFVELG

>member
-1 MVMDIFLV
+1 MKKIKYIFLTVTIALVTVFYIINIQGKDQQIISERLPKAVLIANNENQNPETIPSPQEVVKEIDDYARKHNVFIVMDI
-9 NFGDKNNEK
+9 
-18 NKIYFSGCGYN
+18 
-29 ASHSLLYH
+29 
-37 QYPAKSQDIIAD
+37 
-49 RLPKGVL
+49 
-56 VANNAEQNPNHIPSN
+56 
-71 QEVLV
+71 
-76 ALDNYAKTHKLFIVA
+76 
-91 TVVTPEGNAGFHPE
+91 VTPAGSEDFKPT
-105 YMTFGKGILGNNMIL
+105 YITFGTGKLASNMIL
-120 FPKADRADNE
+120 FPKANRANND

-141 RGHGSTEELSQ
+141 KGHGSAEELSQ
-152 YLSQKFHVMTS
+152 YLNQKFHVTAS
-163 AVSKMSLFDEYYN
+163 YFPTMSLIGEYYN

-199 FVRVSELRKSGIELL
+199 FVRISELRKSGIELL
-214 SGKTLLNTIF
+214 SGETLLNTVF
-224 SDSICDIKF
+224 SESIRDMKF
-233 ISILTMI
+233 IAILTII

-249 LTTGLSNLSLHIFA
+249 LITGLSNLSLHIFA
-263 LFSILFSSLIFV
+263 LFSIFFSSLIFV

-323 TSLSGI
+323 TSLSEI

-379 VTKDDAIFVR
+379 VTKDEAIFVR

-396 EESSQDQLFVTPS
+396 QESSQNQLIVTPS
-409 YLKAQHIKAKEDF
+409 YLKAQHIKVKEDF

-429 YALLI
+429 YGLLI
-434 PKNQMKNRQKLIT
+434 PKNQMKTRQKLIAQYD
-447 KYNKSLTETTQNGKK
+447 KLLTETTQNGKK

-539 GLYDKVHYL
+539 GLYDKIHYL

-576 IIVISFFYIL
+576 IIVICFFYIL

-607 PNLRIQRRFIFVELG
+607 PNLRIHRPFIFVELG
-622 LLVIL
+622 LLLIL

-650 ISLIILLVQMKNF
+650 ISLIILIVQMKNF

>member
-1 MVMDIFLV
+1 MKKIKYIFLTVTIALVTVFYIINIQGKDQQIISERLPKAVLIANNENQNPETIPSPQEVVKEIDDYARKHNVFIVMDI
-9 NFGDKNNEK
+9 
-18 NKIYFSGCGYN
+18 
-29 ASHSLLYH
+29 
-37 QYPAKSQDIIAD
+37 
-49 RLPKGVL
+49 
-56 VANNAEQNPNHIPSN
+56 
-71 QEVLV
+71 
-76 ALDNYAKTHKLFIVA
+76 
-91 TVVTPEGNAGFHPE
+91 VTPAGSEDFKPT
-105 YMTFGKGILGNNMIL
+105 YITFGTGKLASNMIL
-120 FPKADRADNE
+120 FPKANRANND

-141 RGHGSTEELSQ
+141 KGHGSAEELSQ
-152 YLSQKFHVMTS
+152 YLNQKFHVTAS
-163 AVSKMSLFDEYYN
+163 YFPTMSLIGEYYN

-188 SIFLAFVGLAI
+188 SVFLAFVGLAI
-199 FVRVSELRKSGIELL
+199 FVRISELRKSGIELL
-214 SGKTLLNTIF
+214 SGKTLLNTVF
-224 SDSICDIKF
+224 SDSIRDIKF
-233 ISILTMI
+233 ISILTII

-249 LTTGLSNLSLHIFA
+249 LITGLSNLSLHIFA
-263 LFSILFSSLIFV
+263 LFSIFFSSLIFV

-283 IIMIVLS
+283 IIMIILS

-303 TIALMILVV
+303 TIALMVLVV
-312 LMQFAVSIVLV
+312 LMQFAVSLVLV

-409 YLKAQHIKAKEDF
+409 YLKAQHIKTKEDF

-497 DPIIVVITPQSSG
+497 DPIIIVITPKSSG

-526 KGKEQTLNRLKEL
+526 KGKEQTINRLKEL

-607 PNLRIQRRFIFVELG
+607 PNLRIHRPFIFVELG

>member
-1 MVMDIFLV
+1 MKKIKYIFLTVTIALVTVFYIINIQGKDQQIISERLPKAVLIANNENQNPETIPSPQEVVKEIDDYARKHNVFIVMDI
-9 NFGDKNNEK
+9 
-18 NKIYFSGCGYN
+18 
-29 ASHSLLYH
+29 
-37 QYPAKSQDIIAD
+37 
-49 RLPKGVL
+49 
-56 VANNAEQNPNHIPSN
+56 
-71 QEVLV
+71 
-76 ALDNYAKTHKLFIVA
+76 
-91 TVVTPEGNAGFHPE
+91 VTPTGSEDFKPT
-105 YMTFGKGILGNNMIL
+105 YITFGTGKLASNMIL
-120 FPKADRADNE
+120 FPKANRANND

-141 RGHGSTEELSQ
+141 KGHGSAEELSQ
-152 YLSQKFHVMTS
+152 YLNQKFHVTAS
-163 AVSKMSLFDEYYN
+163 YFPTMSLIGEYYN

-199 FVRVSELRKSGIELL
+199 FVRISELRKSGIELL
-214 SGKTLLNTIF
+214 SGKTLLNTVF

-233 ISILTMI
+233 ISILTII

-249 LTTGLSNLSLHIFA
+249 LITGLSNLSIHIFA
-263 LFSILFSSLIFV
+263 LFSIFFSSLIFV

-283 IIMIVLS
+283 IIMIILS

-312 LMQFAVSIVLV
+312 LMQFSVSLVLV

-342 LDKWKQQKDYYT
+342 LDKWKQQKEYYT

-409 YLKAQHIKAKEDF
+409 YLKAQHIKTKEDF

-607 PNLRIQRRFIFVELG
+607 PNLRIHRRFIFVELG

>member
-1 MVMDIFLV
+1 MKKIKYIFLTV
-9 NFGDKNNEK
+9 TIALVTVF
-18 NKIYFSGCGYN
+18 Y
-29 ASHSLLYH
+29 
-37 QYPAKSQDIIAD
+37 IINIQGKD
-49 RLPKGVL
+49 QQIISERLPKAVL
-56 VANNAEQNPNHIPSN
+56 IANNENQNPESIPSP
-71 QEVLV
+71 QEVV
-76 ALDNYAKTHKLFIVA
+76 KEIDDYARKHNVFIVMD
-91 TVVTPEGNAGFHPE
+91 TVTPAGSEDFKPT
-105 YMTFGKGILGNNMIL
+105 YITFGTGKLASNMIL
-120 FPKADRADNE
+120 FPKANRANND

-141 RGHGSTEELSQ
+141 KGHGSAEELSQ
-152 YLSQKFHVMTS
+152 YLNQKFHVTAS
-163 AVSKMSLFDEYYN
+163 YFPTMSLIGEYYN

-199 FVRVSELRKSGIELL
+199 FVRISELRKSGIELL
-214 SGKTLLNTIF
+214 SGKTLLNTVF
-224 SDSICDIKF
+224 SDSIRDIKF
-233 ISILTMI
+233 ISILTII

-249 LTTGLSNLSLHIFA
+249 LITGLSNLSLHIFA
-263 LFSILFSSLIFV
+263 LFSIFFSSLIFV

-283 IIMIVLS
+283 IIMIILS

-303 TIALMILVV
+303 TIALMVLVV
-312 LMQFAVSIVLV
+312 LMQFAVSLVFV

-342 LDKWKQQKDYYT
+342 LDKWKEEKDYYT

-409 YLKAQHIKAKEDF
+409 YLKAQHIKTKEDF

-497 DPIIVVITPQSSG
+497 DPIIIVITPQSSG

-526 KGKEQTLNRLKEL
+526 KGKEQTINRLKKL

-562 KESLSM
+562 KESLNM
-568 AIISAIIT
+568 AIMSAIIT
-576 IIVISFFYIL
+576 IIAISFFYIL

-607 PNLRIQRRFIFVELG
+607 PNLRIHRPFIFVELG
-622 LLVIL
+622 LLLIL
-627 LPTLTIISNE
+627 LPTLAIISNE
-637 FLYSLFVVSALWF
+637 FLYSLFVVCALWF

>member
-1 MVMDIFLV
+1 MKKIKYIFLTVTIALVTVFYIINIQGKDQQIISERLPKAVLIANNENQNPETIPSPQEVVKEIDDYARKHNVFIVMDI
-9 NFGDKNNEK
+9 
-18 NKIYFSGCGYN
+18 
-29 ASHSLLYH
+29 
-37 QYPAKSQDIIAD
+37 
-49 RLPKGVL
+49 
-56 VANNAEQNPNHIPSN
+56 
-71 QEVLV
+71 
-76 ALDNYAKTHKLFIVA
+76 
-91 TVVTPEGNAGFHPE
+91 VTPAGSEDFKPT
-105 YMTFGKGILGNNMIL
+105 YITFGTGKLASNMIL
-120 FPKADRADNE
+120 FPKANRAKND

-141 RGHGSTEELSQ
+141 KGHGSAEELSQ
-152 YLSQKFHVMTS
+152 YLNQKFHVTAS
-163 AVSKMSLFDEYYN
+163 YFPTMSLIWEYYN

-199 FVRVSELRKSGIELL
+199 FVRISELRKSGIELL
-214 SGKTLLNTIF
+214 SGKTLLNTVF
-224 SDSICDIKF
+224 SDSIRDIKF

-249 LTTGLSNLSLHIFA
+249 LINGLSNLSLHIFA
-263 LFSILFSSLIFV
+263 LFSIFFSSLIFV

-283 IIMIVLS
+283 IIMIILS

-303 TIALMILVV
+303 TIALMVLVV
-312 LMQFAVSIVLV
+312 LMQFAVSLVLV

-409 YLKAQHIKAKEDF
+409 YLKAQHIKTKEDF

-607 PNLRIQRRFIFVELG
+607 PNLRIHRRFIFVELG

>member
-1 MVMDIFLV
+1 VSEMKKIKYIFLTVTIALVTVFYIINIQGKDQQIISERLPKAVLIANNENQNPETIPSPQEVVKEIDDYARKHNVFIVMDI
-9 NFGDKNNEK
+9 
-18 NKIYFSGCGYN
+18 
-29 ASHSLLYH
+29 
-37 QYPAKSQDIIAD
+37 
-49 RLPKGVL
+49 
-56 VANNAEQNPNHIPSN
+56 
-71 QEVLV
+71 
-76 ALDNYAKTHKLFIVA
+76 
-91 TVVTPEGNAGFHPE
+91 VTPAGSEDFKPT
-105 YMTFGKGILGNNMIL
+105 YITFGTGKLASNMIL
-120 FPKADRADNE
+120 FPKANRANND

-141 RGHGSTEELSQ
+141 KGHGSAEELSQ
-152 YLSQKFHVMTS
+152 YLNQKFHVTAS
-163 AVSKMSLFDEYYN
+163 YFPTMSLIGEYYN

-199 FVRVSELRKSGIELL
+199 FVRISELRKSGIELL
-214 SGKTLLNTIF
+214 SGKTLLNTVF
-224 SDSICDIKF
+224 SDSIRDIKF

-249 LTTGLSNLSLHIFA
+249 LINGLSNLSLHIFA
-263 LFSILFSSLIFV
+263 LFSIFFSSLIFV

-283 IIMIVLS
+283 IIMIILS

-303 TIALMILVV
+303 TIALMVLVV
-312 LMQFAVSIVLV
+312 LMQFAVSLVLV

-342 LDKWKQQKDYYT
+342 LDKWKQQKEYYT

-409 YLKAQHIKAKEDF
+409 YLKAQHIKTKEDF

-497 DPIIVVITPQSSG
+497 DPIIIVITPKSSG
-510 EETGISWA
+510 EETGLSWA

-526 KGKEQTLNRLKEL
+526 KGKEQTINRLKKL

-607 PNLRIQRRFIFVELG
+607 PNLRIHRRFIFVELG
-622 LLVIL
+622 LLLIL

>member
-1 MVMDIFLV
+1 MKKIKYIFLTVTIALVTVFYIINIQGKDQQIISERLPKAVLIANNENQNPETIPSPQEVVKEIDDYARKHNVFIVMDI
-9 NFGDKNNEK
+9 
-18 NKIYFSGCGYN
+18 
-29 ASHSLLYH
+29 
-37 QYPAKSQDIIAD
+37 
-49 RLPKGVL
+49 
-56 VANNAEQNPNHIPSN
+56 
-71 QEVLV
+71 
-76 ALDNYAKTHKLFIVA
+76 
-91 TVVTPEGNAGFHPE
+91 VTPAGSEDFKPT
-105 YMTFGKGILGNNMIL
+105 YITFGTGKLASNMIL
-120 FPKADRADNE
+120 FPKANRANND

-141 RGHGSTEELSQ
+141 KGYGSAEELSQ
-152 YLSQKFHVMTS
+152 YLNQKFHVTAS
-163 AVSKMSLFDEYYN
+163 YFPTMSLIGEYYN

-199 FVRVSELRKSGIELL
+199 FVRISELRKSGIELL
-214 SGKTLLNTIF
+214 SGKTLLNTVF
-224 SDSICDIKF
+224 SDSIRDIKF
-233 ISILTMI
+233 ISILTII

-249 LTTGLSNLSLHIFA
+249 LITGLSNLSIHIFA
-263 LFSILFSSLIFV
+263 LFSIFFSSLIFV

-283 IIMIVLS
+283 IIMIILS

-312 LMQFAVSIVLV
+312 LMQFSVSLVLV

-342 LDKWKQQKDYYT
+342 LDKWKQQKEYYT

-409 YLKAQHIKAKEDF
+409 YLKAQHIKTKEDF

-607 PNLRIQRRFIFVELG
+607 PNLRIHLRFIFVELG

>member
-1 MVMDIFLV
+1 MSEMKKIKYIFLTVTIALVTVFYIINIQGKDQQIISERLPKAVLIANNENQNPETIPSPQEVVKEIDDYARKHNVFIVMDI
-9 NFGDKNNEK
+9 
-18 NKIYFSGCGYN
+18 
-29 ASHSLLYH
+29 
-37 QYPAKSQDIIAD
+37 
-49 RLPKGVL
+49 
-56 VANNAEQNPNHIPSN
+56 
-71 QEVLV
+71 
-76 ALDNYAKTHKLFIVA
+76 
-91 TVVTPEGNAGFHPE
+91 VTPAGSEDFKPT
-105 YMTFGKGILGNNMIL
+105 YITFGTGKLASNMIL
-120 FPKADRADNE
+120 FPKANRANND

-141 RGHGSTEELSQ
+141 KGHGSAEELSQ
-152 YLSQKFHVMTS
+152 YLNQKFHVTAS
-163 AVSKMSLFDEYYN
+163 YFPTMSLIGEYYN

-199 FVRVSELRKSGIELL
+199 FVRISELRKSGIELL
-214 SGKTLLNTIF
+214 SGKTLLNTVF
-224 SDSICDIKF
+224 SDSIRDIKF

-249 LTTGLSNLSLHIFA
+249 LINGLSNLSLHIFA
-263 LFSILFSSLIFV
+263 LFSIFFSSLIFV

-283 IIMIVLS
+283 IIMIILS

-303 TIALMILVV
+303 TIALMVLVV
-312 LMQFAVSIVLV
+312 LMQFAVSLVLV

-342 LDKWKQQKDYYT
+342 LDKWKQQKEYYT

-409 YLKAQHIKAKEDF
+409 YLKAQHIKTKEDF

-497 DPIIVVITPQSSG
+497 DPIIIVITPKSSG
-510 EETGISWA
+510 EETGLSWA

-526 KGKEQTLNRLKEL
+526 KGKEQTINRLKKL

-607 PNLRIQRRFIFVELG
+607 PNLRIHRRFIFVELG
-622 LLVIL
+622 LLLIL

>member
-1 MVMDIFLV
+1 MKKIKYIFLAV
-9 NFGDKNNEK
+9 ATILVTVFYIINIKGKDQQIIAERLPNAVLIANNEK
-18 NKIYFSGCGYN
+18 
-29 ASHSLLYH
+29 
-37 QYPAKSQDIIAD
+37 
-49 RLPKGVL
+49 
-56 VANNAEQNPNHIPSN
+56 QNPETIPSPH
-71 QEVLV
+71 EVIKDV
-76 ALDNYAKTHKLFIVA
+76 DDYARKHDVFIVMD
-91 TVVTPEGNAGFHPE
+91 VVTPDGSGDFKPT
-105 YMTFGKGILGNNMIL
+105 YMTFGKGKLANNMSL
-120 FPKADRADNE
+120 LPKEKREEYDP
-130 LLGMGATYNIL
+130 LGMFGTYNVFS
-141 RGHGSTEELSQ
+141 GKKESEEFSQ
-152 YLSQKFHVMTS
+152 YLNQKFHVTAS
-163 AVSKMSLFDEYYN
+163 YIPSMSLLGEYYN

-199 FVRVSELRKSGIELL
+199 FVRISELRKSGIELL
-214 SGKTLLNTIF
+214 SGKTLLNTVF
-224 SDSICDIKF
+224 SDSIRDIKF
-233 ISILTMI
+233 ISILTII
-240 AMIGTSSYL
+240 AMIGTSSYFL
-249 LTTGLSNLSLHIFA
+249 ITGLSNLSLHIFA
-263 LFSILFSSLIFV
+263 LFSIFFSSLIFV

-283 IIMIVLS
+283 IIMIILS

-303 TIALMILVV
+303 TIALMVLVV
-312 LMQFAVSIVLV
+312 LMQFAVSFVLV

-329 HYNQIELKKQEAD
+329 HYNQIELKKQESD
-342 LDKWKQQKDYYT
+342 LDKWKEEKDYYT
-354 FPYASINLQV
+354 LPYTSINLQV

-369 KAWWNFYNIE
+369 KAWWNFYNME

-396 EESSQDQLFVTPS
+396 EESSQDELFVTPS
-409 YLKAQHIKAKEDF
+409 YLKAQHIKTKEDF

-497 DPIIVVITPQSSG
+497 DPIIIVITPQSSG
-510 EETGISWA
+510 EDTGLSWA

-526 KGKEQTLNRLKEL
+526 KGKEQTINRLKEL

-607 PNLRIQRRFIFVELG
+607 PNLRIHRRFIFVELG
-622 LLVIL
+622 LLLIL

-650 ISLIILLVQMKNF
+650 MSLIILLVQMKNF